1 LSARLDIGF
10 QHASCVDFNG
20 RGVLILGAS
29 GSGKSSLAL
38 ACISLGAVLVGDDYV
53 DLNIQNGAI
62 VAQRPPNIAG
72 MIEVAKVGILNC
84 VFIERT
90 KLALVID
97 MSQSE
102 VERLPPQRHIAL
114 QDCDIPLIYGANI
127 PYLHSVAYQF
137 VTAGRA
143 DV

>member
-1 LSARLDIGF
+1 LTPALDTGL
-10 QHASCVDFNG
+10 QHGSCVDFDG

-38 ACISLGAVLVGDDYV
+38 ACISIGATLVGDDCV
-53 DLNIQNGAI
+53 ELSIDHGAI
-62 VAQRPPNIAG
+62 IARRPPNIAG
-72 MIEVAKVGILNC
+72 LIEVAKVGVLNC
-84 VFIERT
+84 EFIECT
-90 KLALVID
+90 KLALAID
-97 MSQSE
+97 VSQAE
-102 VERLPPQRHIAL
+102 VERFPPHRHIAL

-127 PYLHSVAYQF
+127 PYLHSVALQY

>member
-1 LSARLDIGF
+1 MSVKLDIGL
-10 QHASCVDFNG
+10 QHASCVDFDG

-29 GSGKSSLAL
+29 GSGKSTLAL
-38 ACISLGAVLVGDDYV
+38 ACISIGAMLVGDDYV
-53 DLNIQNGAI
+53 DLRVQDGAI
-62 VAQRPPNIAG
+62 VAKRPPNIAG
-72 MIEVAKVGILNC
+72 LIEVAKVGVLNC
-84 VFIERT
+84 DYIGSS
-90 KLALVID
+90 KLALAID
-97 MSQSE
+97 ISQSE
-102 VERLPPQRHIAL
+102 VERIPPRRHVAL

>member
-1 LSARLDIGF
+1 LSVKLDIGL
-10 QHASCVDFNG
+10 QHASCVDFDG

-29 GSGKSSLAL
+29 GSGKSTLAL
-38 ACISLGAVLVGDDYV
+38 ACISIGAMLVGDDYV
-53 DLNIQNGAI
+53 DLRVQDGAI
-62 VAQRPPNIAG
+62 VAKRPPNIAG
-72 MIEVAKVGILNC
+72 LIEVAKVGVLNC
-84 VFIERT
+84 EYICSS
-90 KLALVID
+90 KLALAID
-97 MSQSE
+97 ISQSE
-102 VERLPPQRHIAL
+102 VERIPPRRHVAL

>member
-1 LSARLDIGF
+1 MSAKLDIGL
-10 QHASCVDFNG
+10 QHASCVDFDG

-38 ACISLGAVLVGDDYV
+38 ACISIGAVLVGDDYV
-53 DLNIQNGAI
+53 NLSIENGAI
-62 VAQRPPNIAG
+62 IAHRPPNIAG

-84 VFIERT
+84 DSIERT
-90 KLALVID
+90 KLTLAID
-97 MSQSE
+97 VSQSE
-102 VERLPPQRHIAL
+102 VERLPPRRHIAL